1 MVKLIVGKKGTG
13 KTKILL
19 DTVDKAV
26 GNAHGNI
33 VFIGANLDHVHNLDR
48 EVRLIN
54 AKEYDIVTYREFIC
68 FLKGATS
75 QNYDIS
81 HIFID
86 GVFKIIDAKLEGLEG
101 FIDGIK
107 GIAEASNIEFTISLS
122 ADASELPEAL
132 KELIA

>member
-26 GNAHGNI
+26 ENAHGNI
-33 VFIGANLDHVHNLDR
+33 VFIGANFDHVHNLDR

-75 QNYDIS
+75 QNYDIT

-86 GVFKIIDAKLEGLEG
+86 GVFKIIDSKLEGLEE

-107 GIAEASNIEFTISLS
+107 GIADASNIEFTISLS
-122 ADASELPEAL
+122 ADASELPESL
-132 KELIA
+132 KDLIA

>member
-26 GNAHGNI
+26 ANAHGNI
-33 VFIGANLDHVHNLDR
+33 VFIGANFDHLHNLNR

-54 AKEYDIVTYREFIC
+54 AKEYDILTYREFIC

-75 QNYDIS
+75 QNYDIT
-81 HIFID
+81 HIFVD
-86 GVFKIIDAKLEGLEG
+86 GVFKIVDAKIEGLEE

-107 GIAEASNIEFTISLS
+107 AIAEKSNIEFTLSLS
-122 ADASELPEAL
+122 ADTSEIPESL
-132 KELIA
+132 KGLIG